1 MNLIESIERY
11 AEEKELLDEGL
22 ETQSAIEAVK
32 AIGSAIGFL
41 SSFVQNTAD
50 KDKSGSA
57 KFARTSLREIDKNI
71 NIVRK
76 NFSALFSSNLSLS
89 PTAKKVLVDIADTLN
104 RQPDKINN
112 GSKGT
117 PSLISLIEDTNK
129 EEESEVEELPAE
141 DRADDEDVDTDFEE
155 E

>member
-11 AEEKELLDEGL
+11 AEEKELLAEGL
-22 ETQSAIEAVK
+22 ETQASIDAVK

-76 NFSALFSSNLSLS
+76 NFSALFSSELTLS

-104 RQPDKINN
+104 RQPEKINN

-129 EEESEVEELPAE
+129 EEEAEVEELPDE
-141 DRADDEDVDTDFEE
+141 DHADHEDVDTGFEE
-155 E
+155 D

>member
-141 DRADDEDVDTDFEE
+141 DRSDNEDVDTDFEE